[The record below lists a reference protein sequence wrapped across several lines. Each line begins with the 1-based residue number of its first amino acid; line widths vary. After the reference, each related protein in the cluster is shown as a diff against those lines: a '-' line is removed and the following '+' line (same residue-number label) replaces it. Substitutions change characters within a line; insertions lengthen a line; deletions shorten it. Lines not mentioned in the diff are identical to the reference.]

1 MGWPQ
6 HVACGSKIT
15 PHVYSRSDFFESP
28 TQVSWH
34 AFAMTLCLLQPSCTD
49 IKGLLNGINSGAQGS
64 EIAWSIVRT
73 PASAFLIIL

>member
-1 MGWPQ
+1 MWFENT
-6 HVACGSKIT
+6 AY
-15 PHVYSRSDFFESP
+15 VYFRSDFSDSSV
-28 TQVSWH
+28 QVSWH

-49 IKGLLNGINSGAQGS
+49 MKGLLNGINSGAQGS